1 MVSMHSLT
9 ILEEYGYDKK
19 FVDVLQNSNI
29 RNLYPNQVICLKS
42 GLFRG
47 DSFLISTPSGSGK
60 TLIAE
65 LAAIFQVTRHRQK
78 CIFLFPL
85 RALVNEKFHLFESRY
100 SQFAI
105 KCVKSTGGQEIS
117 LAEFKNANLIFMT
130 YEKFD
135 ACLRSFK
142 HYQWISAISLI
153 TIDEIHILEK
163 KIRGARLENLVIRLF
178 KNLKE
183 VQFIFLSATI
193 GNPDNFFQWLKNL
206 HRTHNTSPN
215 EHKFHLIHNST
226 RPIPLNHYIQVAKN
240 KKNAIQQILQSNLAK
255 EGQILIF
262 TNSRKDT
269 QATCDEILKTMKNF
283 SPKQSVQDML
293 HFIREHYPDE
303 SWDSLPQ
310 KQYLRHGLAYHHAG
324 LEPYEKKAI
333 ELLYINGYTRVLAA
347 TTTLSAGINTP
358 SKIVILKNIQ
368 VFEKKTSSV
377 KGKSHKKSIYYK
389 KVINCNEFHQICGR
403 AGRAGFD
410 ERGFAFILVD
420 NVQEKCWL
428 EDHYF
433 ILNPNGKLVPK
444 FQNLA
449 SSISLNH
456 EILEEIILLQIYES
470 VSMNIFEIQDFVQQT
485 YLFHNFN
492 KNLPLSTIINLE
504 HLDFL
509 SMLKILGED
518 FSKTALENISGKV
531 VLLDYD
537 AQSNAEFQFQFEN
550 QISIPIFKGTSK
562 SNNGNGDHF
571 VMDYLQS
578 LKISLDLHQGVTISN
593 LKNSQIIL
601 GEQTKNIGKYP
612 FNHGRKIRFALFL
625 ILFGLQNSSSPSQDQ
640 QISLV
645 ISDRLLDLGYNIEMI
660 LSPLQDLCFGAIFP
674 STVMDRLVGYNV
686 IECQPASNL
695 WNMSQF
701 KCTKLG
707 EICIRSFIFP
717 KDIKFLYDFHEKGK
731 KSMNGF
737 SFSNFLNYIDPLIEE
752 KSGFKFL
759 YLAEY
764 LELWITEVE
773 LESIIAKIR
782 VNEGYPIQTTDFLRI
797 IEITVQFLKA
807 STEIVNHFFPK
818 KDGIS
823 LNLLITRIKFGVKV
837 DKINGLQTFS
847 YEEVL
852 PIRNKLIGEFNKKS

>member
-1 MVSMHSLT
+1 MGSTLSLR
-9 ILEEYGYDKK
+9 ILEEYGYDRK
-19 FVDVLQNSNI
+19 FVDVLRNSHI
-29 RNLYPNQVICLKS
+29 RNLYSNQVNCLEN

-47 DSFLISTPSGSGK
+47 ESFLISTPSGSGK
-60 TLIAE
+60 TLISE
-65 LAAIFQVTRHRQK
+65 LASIFQVSRYGQK
-78 CIFLFPL
+78 CVFLFPL
-85 RALVNEKFHLFESRY
+85 RALVNEKFHQFKSRY

-105 KCVKSTGGQEIS
+105 KCAKSTGGQEIS
-117 LAEFKNANLIFMT
+117 FPELEKANLIFMT

-142 HYQWISAISLI
+142 HYRWISDISLI

-178 KNLKE
+178 KNLKD

-206 HRTHNTSPN
+206 HRTHNTSLN
-215 EHKFHLIHNST
+215 EHHFHLIHNST
-226 RPIPLNHYIQVAKN
+226 RPIPLNHYIQVVKN
-240 KKNAIQQILQSNLAK
+240 KKDAIQQILQSNLAK
-255 EGQILIF
+255 KGQILIF

-269 QATCDEILKTMKNF
+269 RATCDEILKTMKNF
-283 SPKQSVQDML
+283 SPKQSESEML
-293 HFIREHYPDE
+293 HFIRKHYPDE
-303 SWDSLPQ
+303 SWENLPQ
-310 KQYLRHGLAYHHAG
+310 KQYILHGLAYHHAG

-333 ELLYINGYTRVLAA
+333 ELFYIHGYIRILAA

-368 VFEKKTSSV
+368 VFEKKTSSS
-377 KGKSHKKSIYYK
+377 KGKSQRKSAYYK

-410 ERGFAFILVD
+410 ERGFAFILVG

-433 ILNPNGKLVPK
+433 SRDPNGKLAPK

-470 VSMNIFEIQDFVQQT
+470 ISMNIFEIQDFVKQT

-492 KNLPLSTIINLE
+492 KNLPLSTIITLE

-562 SNNGNGDHF
+562 SNNGNGDDF
-571 VMDYLQS
+571 VIDYLQS

-601 GEQTKNIGKYP
+601 GEQSKNIGKYP

-625 ILFGLQNSSSPSQDQ
+625 ILFGLQNSSPPSQDHH
-640 QISLV
+640 ISLV
-645 ISDRLLDLGYNIEMI
+645 ISDRLLDLGYNFETI

-674 STVMDRLVGYNV
+674 STVMDRLVSYNV
-686 IECQPASNL
+686 IECQPAFNL
-695 WNMSQF
+695 WNISQF

-707 EICIRSFIFP
+707 EICIRSFILP
-717 KDIKFLYDFHEKGK
+717 KDIKFLYDFHEKSK
-731 KSMNGF
+731 KSMNVF
-737 SFSNFLNYIDPLIEE
+737 SFSYFLNYIGPLIEE
-752 KSGFKFL
+752 KTGFKL
-759 YLAEY
+759 QYLAEY
-764 LELWITEVE
+764 LELWINEVD
-773 LESIIAKIR
+773 LDSIIAKIQ
-782 VNEGYPIQTTDFLRI
+782 VNEGYPIQTTDFLHI
-797 IEITVQFLKA
+797 IEIIVQLLNA
-807 STEIVNHFFPK
+807 STEIVKYFFPK
-818 KDGIS
+818 NDGIS
-823 LNLLITRIKFGVKV
+823 LNFLITRIKFGVKA
-837 DKINGLQTFS
+837 DKINDLQNFS
-847 YEEVL
+847 YEEIL
-852 PIRNKLIGEFNKKS
+852 PMRNKLIGEFNKKS